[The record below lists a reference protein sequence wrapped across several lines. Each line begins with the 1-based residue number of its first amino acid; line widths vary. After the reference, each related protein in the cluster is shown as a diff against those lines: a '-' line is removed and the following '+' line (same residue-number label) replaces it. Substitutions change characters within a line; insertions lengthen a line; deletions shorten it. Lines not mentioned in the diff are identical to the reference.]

1 MFDPLQGFIVFLL
14 VTVALLGAT
23 VATGLKAKLR
33 AHLPLVVLTV
43 ASLGLAIY
51 YAEQLGKL
59 YNLDAAGA
67 IKPVHLALAKI
78 ATLSYLAP
86 LASGVA
92 TLRNRAHRKLHLK
105 LALATVVLTVLAAVT
120 GAWMILAAE
129 PLAG

>member
-1 MFDPLQGFIVFLL
+1 MLDPLQGFVVFLL

-33 AHLPLVVLTV
+33 AHLTLVVFTV

-105 LALATVVLTVLAAVT
+105 FAIATVVLTVLAAVT